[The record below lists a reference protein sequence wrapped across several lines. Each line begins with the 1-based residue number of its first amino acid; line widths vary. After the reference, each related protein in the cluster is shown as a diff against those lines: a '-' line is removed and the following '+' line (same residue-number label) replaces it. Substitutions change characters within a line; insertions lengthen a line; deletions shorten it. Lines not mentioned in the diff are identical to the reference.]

1 MIKFRIEEETYRNIL
16 IKLFLLLSLQ
26 FNFCS
31 NLYEKLTGTKGTEE
45 NTIICTLLIE
55 DAKRLDVEI
64 STVLAIAWEESR
76 FTSQE
81 KPSRYKCVGPLQIK
95 YKYRCPNKDGKVSV
109 IKEDGLISKC
119 DVFYH
124 GVKAVKY
131 YIKKF
136 KPLNKAVC
144 YYNNSKKCSA
154 KNNYQ
159 SGYVKR
165 VNKNK
170 RKISHFIEMAK
181 YRNL

>member
-1 MIKFRIEEETYRNIL
+1 MIRSLIDEEIYRNIL
-16 IKLFLLLSLQ
+16 IKLILLSSLQ

-31 NLYEKLTGTKGTEE
+31 NLYEKLTGVKGPEE
-45 NTIICTLLIE
+45 NSINCTLLIE
-55 DAKRLDVEI
+55 DAKRLNVEI
-64 STVLAIAWEESR
+64 TTVLAMAWEESR

-81 KPSRYKCVGPLQIK
+81 KPTRYNCIGPLQIK
-95 YKYRCPNKDGKVSV
+95 YKYWCPNKSGKVSA

-136 KPLNKAVC
+136 KPLDKAIC
-144 YYNNSKKCSA
+144 YYNNSKKCSV

-165 VNKNK
+165 VKKNK
-170 RKISHFIEMAK
+170 RKISDFMKIAK
-181 YRNL
+181 YKNL

>member
-1 MIKFRIEEETYRNIL
+1 MIRFRIEEETYRNIL
-16 IKLFLLLSLQ
+16 IKLILLLSLQ

-64 STVLAIAWEESR
+64 STVLAMAWEESR

-81 KPSRYKCVGPLQIK
+81 KPSRYKCIGPLQIK
-95 YKYRCPNKDGKVSV
+95 YKYWCPNKDGKVSA

-170 RKISHFIEMAK
+170 RKISDFIEMAK
-181 YRNL
+181 YKNL

>member
-1 MIKFRIEEETYRNIL
+1 M

-31 NLYEKLTGTKGTEE
+31 NLYEKLTGIKGTEE
-45 NTIICTLLIE
+45 NTVICTLLIE

-76 FTSQE
+76 FTAQE
-81 KPSRYKCVGPLQIK
+81 KPTRYKCIGPLQIK
-95 YKYRCPNKDGKVSV
+95 YKYWCPNKDGKVSA
-109 IKEDGLISKC
+109 IKEDGLIDKC

-136 KPLNKAVC
+136 KPLNKAIC

-170 RKISHFIEMAK
+170 RKISDFIEMTK
-181 YRNL
+181 YKNL

>member
-1 MIKFRIEEETYRNIL
+1 MTRFRIEEETYRNIL

-31 NLYEKLTGTKGTEE
+31 NLYEKLTGAKGTEE
-45 NTIICTLLIE
+45 STIICTLLIE

-64 STVLAIAWEESR
+64 STVLAMAWEESR

-81 KPSRYKCVGPLQIK
+81 KPSRYKCIGPLQIK
-95 YKYRCPNKDGKVSV
+95 YKYWCPNKDGKVSV

-144 YYNNSKKCSA
+144 YYNNSKKCSD

-170 RKISHFIEMAK
+170 RKISMLIEMAK